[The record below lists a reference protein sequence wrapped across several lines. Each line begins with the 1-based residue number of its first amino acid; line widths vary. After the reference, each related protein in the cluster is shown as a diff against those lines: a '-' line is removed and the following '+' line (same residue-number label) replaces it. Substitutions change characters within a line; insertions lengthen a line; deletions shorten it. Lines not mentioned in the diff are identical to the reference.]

1 MLVKEDP
8 NLEMMMLSAQTT
20 HSSAT
25 GRLNA
30 PSLEETPAISNRAPA
45 VPKSVSISFS
55 AIEIDG
61 SNFNFD
67 PREVTIER
75 LAIALRLAKMHGK
88 QELMIE
94 NIAPAVHSPDKEAS
108 RVPLLKKEIESFLE
122 VACSKSN
129 GEMPECRLDLHNGS
143 FGLRCY
149 LGRMKP
155 TDFIF
160 AEDHLSDSR

>member
-1 MLVKEDP
+1 MLAAGTT
-8 NLEMMMLSAQTT
+8 NTSAAGHLTSQTM
-20 HSSAT
+20 
-25 GRLNA
+25 R
-30 PSLEETPAISNRAPA
+30 ETPAIRNRVSPL
-45 VPKSVSISFS
+45 PKSVSISFS

-61 SNFNFD
+61 SNFNCD
-67 PREVTIER
+67 PKEVTIER

-94 NIAPAVHSPDKEAS
+94 NIAPAVHTSEAAGS
-108 RVPLLKKEIESFLE
+108 RVPLLKKEIESYLE
-122 VACSKSN
+122 AACSKSN
-129 GEMPECRLDLHNGS
+129 GDTPECRLDLHNGS